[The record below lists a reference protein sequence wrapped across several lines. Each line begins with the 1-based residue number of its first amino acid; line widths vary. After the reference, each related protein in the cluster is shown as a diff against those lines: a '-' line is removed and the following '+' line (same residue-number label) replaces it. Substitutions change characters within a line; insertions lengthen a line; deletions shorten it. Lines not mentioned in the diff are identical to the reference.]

1 MFSLHTLK
9 CSSVHVILG
18 QWSITEDLSYKGV
31 HREAYY
37 TNVPQQ
43 NVWYQLQATEQKIE
57 KKKKKK
63 AITKILAFSD
73 QPGLESCL
81 LWQMSLNNDIT
92 LQYLVE
98 LKLFRLKNI

>member
-57 KKKKKK
+57 KKKKKSNYK
-63 AITKILAFSD
+63 NTGIFRSTWTGILFALAD
-73 QPGLESCL
+73 V
-81 LWQMSLNNDIT
+81 T
-92 LQYLVE
+92 
-98 LKLFRLKNI
+98 